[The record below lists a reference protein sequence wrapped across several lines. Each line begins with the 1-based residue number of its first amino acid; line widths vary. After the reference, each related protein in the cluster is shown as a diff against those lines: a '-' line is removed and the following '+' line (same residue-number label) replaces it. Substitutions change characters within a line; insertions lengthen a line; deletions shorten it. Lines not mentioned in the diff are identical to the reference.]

1 MRILFLTHRL
11 PYAPNRGDRIRSYH
25 LLRLLARH
33 HEVHVVS
40 LVHDDE
46 EHRHLG
52 EVAAL
57 VASAR
62 AAKVTKFRN
71 HVAALLALPGD
82 RPLTHVLLASPAFN
96 TAIHESVAAAPPDV
110 VLSFCT
116 GVAPAVFTEPLS
128 RVPCVLDMVDVDSEK
143 WSDLAGRTGPPMKWI
158 YRREARTLR
167 AFERRAMER
176 ALATAVVSER
186 ERMLAERALDHSA
199 LTVPVGVDVN
209 AWSPPAR
216 IDRAPEIVFCA
227 VFNYAPN
234 EEGAMW
240 LASEVWPSV
249 RRQVPN
255 ARLKLVGMHPS
266 ARVRALAV
274 DGSIE
279 VTGAVADVRP
289 HVWRSAAAVAP
300 LWLSRGTQTKV
311 LEALAA
317 GAPCIVTPAVL
328 DGLPV
333 AARNACLCR
342 EDARGFAEAIVAC
355 LLHPASEAR
364 RTEIRQ
370 SVQDLDW
377 DVQLAPF
384 LDILKGAAAAQ
395 SETLRG

>member
-52 EVAAL
+52 EVASI

-62 AAKVTKFRN
+62 AAKVTTFRN
-71 HVAALLALPGD
+71 HVAALLALPGG

-96 TAIHESVAAAPPDV
+96 AAIHESVAAAPPDV

-116 GVAPAVFTEPLS
+116 GVAPAVFREPLS

-143 WSDLAGRTGPPMKWI
+143 WSDLAGRTSPPMKWI
-158 YRREARTLR
+158 YQREARTLR
-167 AFERRAMER
+167 AFERQAMER
-176 ALATAVVSER
+176 ARATTVVSER
-186 ERMLAERALDHSA
+186 ERMLAERVLEHTAQ
-199 LTVPVGVDVN
+199 TVPVGVDVN
-209 AWSPPAR
+209 AWGPPA
-216 IDRAPEIVFCA
+216 DVESAPEIVFCA
-227 VFNYAPN
+227 VFNYPPN
-234 EEGAMW
+234 EEGAEW
-240 LASEVWPSV
+240 LATEVWPAV
-249 RRQVPN
+249 TRQVPN
-255 ARLKLVGMHPS
+255 ARLRLVGMHPS
-266 ARVRALAV
+266 ARVRALTG
-274 DGSIE
+274 DESIE

-289 HVWRSAAAVAP
+289 HVWRAAAAVAP

-317 GAPCIVTPAVL
+317 GVPCIVTPAVL
-328 DGLPV
+328 EGLPP
-333 AARNACLCR
+333 AARSACLSR
-342 EDARGFAEAIVAC
+342 GDAASFAEAIVTC
-355 LLHPASEAR
+355 LVHPATEAGR
-364 RTEIRQ
+364 SATRQ
-370 SVQDLDW
+370 SVQTLGW

-384 LDILKGAAAAQ
+384 LRILEEAVAAQ
-395 SETLRG
+395 SGPLRG